1 MKLFFA
7 DDSTQK
13 SVRKGMG
20 KLIAFG
26 GVIID
31 EGHLRPLS
39 AGIDAVAESFG
50 VPEGE
55 ELKWSPK
62 KKSWIYSNLIGEE
75 RQNCYSAI
83 LETALEYETKA
94 IVIVWDTERTTLKGN
109 DAFEK
114 CVSFLYERLSVHLEK
129 TDSLGLIIA
138 DKPGGSHKEDEA
150 FLENFIERTNSGTK
164 YVPPDR
170 IGLNV
175 VTTPSHLLRHLQLAD
190 LVTGITT
197 AMVAGSYKYARSLF
211 EFIKPMFIQNY
222 FGCVAGTGLKLFPD
236 ELTNI
241 YHWVLGEDTFRRVGM
256 NSGWSLPDKKWPYA
270 ENEFEIA

>member
-13 SVRKGMG
+13 SVRNGMG

-26 GVIID
+26 GVIVD
-31 EGHLRPLS
+31 EKRLRSLNT
-39 AGIDAVAESFG
+39 GIDAVAESFG

-55 ELKWSPK
+55 EFKWSPK
-62 KKSWIYSNLIGEE
+62 KKSWIYKNLVGVDRKE
-75 RQNCYSAI
+75 CYSAI
-83 LETALEYETKA
+83 LETALDHETKA
-94 IVIVWDTERTTLKGN
+94 IVIVWDTGRTTLKGN

-114 CVSFLYERLSVHLEK
+114 CVSFLYERLSVYLEK
-129 TDSLGLIIA
+129 NDSLGLIIA

-164 YVPPDR
+164 YVPPNR

-175 VTTPSHLLRHLQLAD
+175 LTTPSHLLRHLQLAD

-197 AMVAGSYKYARSLF
+197 AMVAGAYKYAKPLF
-211 EFIKPMFIQNY
+211 NFIKPMFVTNY
-222 FGCVAGTGLKLFPD
+222 LNCIAGTGLKLFPN
-236 ELTNI
+236 ELINI
-241 YHWVLGEDTFRRVGM
+241 YYWILGEDTFWRVGM
-256 NSGWSLPDKKWPYA
+256 NCGWSLPDKKWPYA
-270 ENEFEIA
+270 EKEFE